1 MSLTRPPGGGGLVFS
16 CTPERSADG
25 MDRTDDE
32 HPDPGLPGS
41 LRQDAMAIA
50 RPLTPTPPGRRIGL
64 VGLAVAMSA
73 LLGGCRTTPPALRTP
88 VRPVAPYAAVIAV
101 APLANESGV
110 AIDPRTRA
118 EVSDDLIASINQVEG
133 WAAVPLD
140 RTLSAMASL
149 GMAEVRSEADARQLI
164 ATIGVDGILVGTIT
178 QWNPY
183 DPPRFGA
190 NVLLI
195 GDDARL
201 RTSIDPQALY
211 GRTGDADSATGVGT
225 VRPVTDLVVDL
236 DAVDHGTRRVL
247 RDYADARIDVTGGFD
262 PPERY
267 YLMVFHR
274 YLRFATDQIVAGLVE
289 RERLRLRSGG

>member
-1 MSLTRPPGGGGLVFS
+1 
-16 CTPERSADG
+16 
-25 MDRTDDE
+25 
-32 HPDPGLPGS
+32 
-41 LRQDAMAIA
+41 MAIA
-50 RPLTPTPPGRRIGL
+50 RFLTRTPPGRRIAL
-64 VGLAVAMSA
+64 VGLAVGVAA
-73 LLGGCRTTPPALRTP
+73 LLGGCGTTPPPLKTP
-88 VRPVAPYAAVIAV
+88 TRHIAPYAAVIAV

-110 AIDPRTRA
+110 TIDPRTRA
-118 EVSDDLIASINQVEG
+118 EVSDDLIAAVNQVDG

-140 RTLSAMASL
+140 RTLSAMAGL
-149 GMAEVRSEADARQLI
+149 GMAEVRTEADARQLI

-195 GDDARL
+195 GDDTRL
-201 RTSIDPQALY
+201 RAAVDPQALY
-211 GRTGDADSATGVGT
+211 GRTGDADVASATGT
-225 VRPVTDLVVDL
+225 VRSVTDLVIDL

-274 YLRFATDQIVAGLVE
+274 YLQFAADQVVGGLVD
-289 RERLRLRSGG
+289 RERLRIQSGG

>member
-1 MSLTRPPGGGGLVFS
+1 
-16 CTPERSADG
+16 
-25 MDRTDDE
+25 
-32 HPDPGLPGS
+32 
-41 LRQDAMAIA
+41 MAIA
-50 RPLTPTPPGRRIGL
+50 RSLTRTPPGRRFGL
-64 VGLAVAMSA
+64 VGFVGGVAGLLA
-73 LLGGCRTTPPALRTP
+73 GCGTTPPPLRTP
-88 VRPVAPYAAVIAV
+88 TRPVAPYAAVIAV

-110 AIDPRTRA
+110 NIDPRTRA
-118 EVSDDLIASINQVEG
+118 EVSDDLIAAVNQVDG

-140 RTLSAMASL
+140 RTLTAMAGL

-195 GDDARL
+195 GDDTRL
-201 RTSIDPQALY
+201 RESIDPQSLY
-211 GRTGDADSATGVGT
+211 GRTGDADAAVAAGT
-225 VRPVTDLVVDL
+225 VRSVTDLVIDL
-236 DAVDHGTRRVL
+236 DAVDHGTRRLL

-274 YLRFATDQIVAGLVE
+274 YLRFAADQVVGGLVE
-289 RERLRLRSGG
+289 RERLRIQSGG

>member
-1 MSLTRPPGGGGLVFS
+1 
-16 CTPERSADG
+16 

-41 LRQDAMAIA
+41 FRQDAMAIA
-50 RPLTPTPPGRRIGL
+50 RSLTPTPLGRRNAPFGL
-64 VGLAVAMSA
+64 IVGLTVGVAA
-73 LLGGCRTTPPALRTP
+73 LLGGCGTTPPALSTP
-88 VRPVAPYAAVIAV
+88 IRHLAPYAAVIAV

-110 AIDPRTRA
+110 TIDPRTRA
-118 EVSDDLIASINQVEG
+118 EVSDDLVAAVNQVDG

-140 RTLSAMASL
+140 RTLTAMASL

-164 ATIGVDGILVGTIT
+164 ATIGVDGIIVGTIT

-195 GDDARL
+195 GDDSRL
-201 RTSIDPQALY
+201 RTAVDPQSLY
-211 GRTGDADSATGVGT
+211 GRTGDASAAPAGGT
-225 VRPVTDLVVDL
+225 VRSVTDLVVDL
-236 DAVDHGTRRVL
+236 DAVDHDTRRRL
-247 RDYADARIDVTGGFD
+247 REYAEARSDVTGGFD

-267 YLMVFHR
+267 YMMVFHR
-274 YLRFATDQIVAGLVE
+274 YLQFAADQVAGGLVA
-289 RERLRLRSGG
+289 RERLRLQSGS

>member
-1 MSLTRPPGGGGLVFS
+1 
-16 CTPERSADG
+16 
-25 MDRTDDE
+25 
-32 HPDPGLPGS
+32 
-41 LRQDAMAIA
+41 MAIA
-50 RPLTPTPPGRRIGL
+50 RSLTPTPRGRRHGL
-64 VGLAVAMSA
+64 VGLAVGIAA
-73 LLGGCRTTPPALRTP
+73 TLGGCATTPSLKTP
-88 VRPVAPYAAVIAV
+88 TRHIAPYAAVLAV

-110 AIDPRTRA
+110 TIDPRTRA
-118 EVSDDLIASINQVEG
+118 EVSDDLIAAVNGVEG

-140 RTLSAMASL
+140 RTLAAMAGL
-149 GMAEVRSEADARQLI
+149 GMAEVRSETDARQLI

-195 GDDARL
+195 GDDTRL
-201 RTSIDPQALY
+201 RTSVDPQALY
-211 GRTGDADSATGVGT
+211 GRTGDADAASPSGT
-225 VRPVTDLVVDL
+225 VRSVTDLVVDL
-236 DAVDHGTRRVL
+236 DAVDHGTRQRL

-274 YLRFATDQIVAGLVE
+274 YLRFAADQVVGGLVE
-289 RERLRLRSGG
+289 RERRRTSSGG